1 MEFDLDEEE
10 FIEKAGPEKV
20 VKLTCKIQKE
30 ELPGGFNPLSAYSS
44 LRGEYSFL
52 LESAEKE
59 VSAIKQ
65 VKDSSITDINS
76 RYSFIGFNPKAVIK
90 IKDRKVNIKNLDNN
104 ESLGNIKDVIDDR
117 GYIKEEFDTL
127 DALKEFFP
135 DVETVN
141 FDDTDRQVFEG
152 GLVGFISY
160 DTVEDLWLREGSVK
174 DCKKDQEDIVF
185 ILSTKNVVFD
195 HKKDSV
201 KLVFTPI
208 IEDKN
213 PKNVYRKIED
223 QASVILRDLNKN
235 KRRKT
240 NFEIIDHISDDKEK
254 YKDNVKKVKEHI
266 LDGDIYQ
273 AVVSRKHKLKVNG
286 DILDFYNKLREINP
300 SPYMYLLEFGNIGIV
315 GSSPETLLSVHKNK
329 VKTNPIAGTCPRGK
343 TPPED
348 RKLAGEMLSD
358 EKELSEHV
366 MLVDLGRNDV
376 KRVSKP
382 GTTKVDDFMSVVQ
395 YSHVQHLESTVSG
408 ELKKGKDEFDATRS
422 IFPAGTLTG
431 APKIRAMEIIDKLEP
446 EYRGVYGGGLGYYS
460 WNKSSDLAITIRTA
474 TFEEKDN
481 HKLATI
487 QAGAGIVADSIPEK
501 EFNETERKMDALL
514 KTLKTLEEEKGKKE
528 EVK

>member
-1 MEFDLDEEE
+1 MKFDLDEEG
-10 FIEKAGPEKV
+10 FINEAGPGKV
-20 VKLTCKIQKE
+20 VKLTCELQEE
-30 ELPGGFNPLSAYSS
+30 ELPQRFNPLSAYSS
-44 LRGEYSFL
+44 LRDDYSFL

-59 VSAIKQ
+59 ISAIKR
-65 VKDSSITDINS
+65 VKDSSITDISS
-76 RYSFIGFNPKAVIK
+76 RYSFIGFDPKAVIK
-90 IKDRKVNIKNLDNN
+90 IKDRKVNIKRIGNNSILD
-104 ESLGNIKDVIDDR
+104 SIKDVVDDK
-117 GYIKEEFDTL
+117 GYIKEGFDTL
-127 DALKEFFP
+127 DALKRFFP
-135 DVETVN
+135 DIETVN
-141 FDDTDRQVFEG
+141 FADTDRQVFEG
-152 GLVGFISY
+152 GIVGFISY
-160 DTVEDLWLREGSVK
+160 DTIEDLWLRENSVK
-174 DCKKDQEDIVF
+174 DYEKNQDDIVF

-208 IEDKN
+208 IGNKD
-213 PKNVYRKIED
+213 PTDIYRKIEN
-223 QASVILRDLNKN
+223 QASNIVKGFNEN
-235 KRRKT
+235 KRQKID
-240 NFEIIDHISDDKEK
+240 FEILDHFSDDEEK
-254 YKDNVKKVKEHI
+254 YKDNVEKVKEHI

-273 AVVSRKHKLKVNG
+273 SVVSRKHKLKIKG

-408 ELKKGKDEFDATRS
+408 ELKEGKDAFDATRS

-446 EYRGVYGGGLGYYS
+446 EYRGIYGGGIGYYS

-474 TFEEKDN
+474 TFEKKDN
-481 HKLATI
+481 HKLVTI
-487 QAGAGIVADSIPEK
+487 QAGAGIVADSVPEK

-514 KTLKTLEEEKGKKE
+514 KTLKILEKEKDKKE